1 MISMTDNNVYLK
13 AKDVAADFFEG
24 KVRYVDVLEM
34 TKKGDLPAVKVGRR
48 FLYLR
53 SALEEWRN
61 KNFYSPVW
69 QKVKVKI

>member
-1 MISMTDNNVYLK
+1 MPDKDSYLK
-13 AKDVAADFFEG
+13 AKDVAAYFFEG
-24 KVRYVDVLEM
+24 KIRYVDVLKM

-53 SALEEWRN
+53 SALEEWRS